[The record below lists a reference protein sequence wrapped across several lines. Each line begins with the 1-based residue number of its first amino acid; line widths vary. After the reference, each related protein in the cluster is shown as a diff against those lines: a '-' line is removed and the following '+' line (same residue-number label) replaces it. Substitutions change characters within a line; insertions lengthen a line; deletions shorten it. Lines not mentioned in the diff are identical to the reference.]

1 MEHKIENNWNI
12 FYESQTS
19 CSVGKGRYVIEEAKS
34 RPFPLS
40 TEFVTDVCQLPS
52 HDFSSEKYKAFLDKW
67 GTHVVVEVELG
78 YKERQV
84 LYTTKEEL
92 LQSILA
98 DKSLDNIR
106 NELLEVKQRNSPG
119 ERSSVVI
126 DIDRLMESPFKK
138 NHFTN
143 NFENVVISQ
152 NDLKEA
158 ISIKVMSIA
167 TVLDGTFWQLGNAYL
182 QNGYCTPSHLE
193 DVGVNIAKAMTSYA
207 LESDARISKSRYTA
221 YCAQ

>member
-1 MEHKIENNWNI
+1 M
-12 FYESQTS
+12 
-19 CSVGKGRYVIEEAKS
+19 
-34 RPFPLS
+34 
-40 TEFVTDVCQLPS
+40 
-52 HDFSSEKYKAFLDKW
+52 
-67 GTHVVVEVELG
+67 
-78 YKERQV
+78 
-84 LYTTKEEL
+84 
-92 LQSILA
+92 
-98 DKSLDNIR
+98 
-106 NELLEVKQRNSPG
+106 
-119 ERSSVVI
+119 VI

-167 TVLDGTFWQLGNAYL
+167 NVLDSTFWQLGNADL
-182 QNGYCTPSHLE
+182 QIGYCTPSHLE